1 MKSGMVPATPIGS
14 LNASRCW
21 ILLFCAAVLGLCS
34 ALPAYGQIHGT
45 PASVT
50 SLGPS
55 GEIRGT
61 PASVTSLGPFG
72 WQAPRRPLPPGFQPR
87 LGQVYGHRRGTG
99 AYGYG
104 TVLPFAPGIVY
115 YDEGSYGTVTP
126 SYLET
131 PALSGTDPR
140 TLVIAVPA
148 PAAAP
153 AAASAPAPPAPTAAP
168 PDVQPQAQTL
178 LVFRDG
184 HRLEVA
190 NYAIVGDKLY
200 DLTGGRRR
208 SIALDDLD
216 LAATRRL
223 NEERGTDFLLPAARG
238 G

>member
-1 MKSGMVPATPIGS
+1 MKSGQVSATPTGS
-14 LNASRCW
+14 SNASRCW
-21 ILLFCAAVLGLCS
+21 VLLFCAVVLGVCS

-55 GEIRGT
+55 GEIRGI

-72 WQAPRRPLPPGFQPR
+72 WQAPRHPLPPGFQPR
-87 LGQVYGHRRGTG
+87 LGQFYGRRRAVG

-104 TVLPFAPGIVY
+104 SVLPYAPGIVY
-115 YDEGSYGTVTP
+115 YDEGSYGNVTP

-131 PALSGTDPR
+131 PALSGADPR

-148 PAAAP
+148 PAAA
-153 AAASAPAPPAPTAAP
+153 AASAPAPAPSAAP
-168 PDVQPQAQTL
+168 QPDVTPQPQTL

-208 SIALDDLD
+208 TIALDDLD

-223 NEERGTDFLLPAARG
+223 NEERGTDFLLPAAHG